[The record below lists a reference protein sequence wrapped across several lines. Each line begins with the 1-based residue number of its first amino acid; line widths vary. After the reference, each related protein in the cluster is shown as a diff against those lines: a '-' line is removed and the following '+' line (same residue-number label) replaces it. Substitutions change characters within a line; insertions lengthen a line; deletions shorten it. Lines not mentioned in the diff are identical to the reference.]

1 MKQTPKQ
8 KRPKTLNNHTN
19 KCPLIAAFLASN
31 ILLGCATA
39 KLSNRTVSSVL
50 EKENVLIRKLKE
62 ERSQLQVVDAVQKDE
77 TLKLAE
83 AHLFMALDELAKANS
98 KVQSTFP
105 NSSTEGE
112 NANAKR

>member
-8 KRPKTLNNHTN
+8 KRPKILNIQTT
-19 KCPLIAAFLASN
+19 KYPIIAAILASN
-31 ILLGCATA
+31 ILLGCATT

-62 ERSQLQVVDAVQKDE
+62 ERSQPQVVDAVQKDE

-83 AHLFMALDELAKANS
+83 AHLLMALDELAKANS
-98 KVQSTFP
+98 KLQSTFL
-105 NSSTEGE
+105 NSTTEGE
-112 NANAKR
+112 NTNAKR